1 MAEIIARNSLPFR
14 GFMVTLHSFFIA
26 SATARC
32 HILKLQTD
40 FRRQKTMTD
49 ICCIGHITKDKIV
62 TPNRTVYMA
71 GGTSF
76 YFAYAINQL
85 PKDIT
90 FSLVTSMDPTETE
103 PVEKMRKAGINVRLN
118 ASRNTVFFENCYFGE
133 NQDQRKQRVLAKA
146 DPFTI
151 QQLKDVEAKVFHLGS
166 LLSDDF
172 PPEVVEYLASKG
184 KVSIDVQG
192 YLREVRDEK
201 VYPVDWKDKLEV
213 LKNTYYLKVNETE
226 METITGLK
234 DPRKAALLLHSWGV
248 TEVIITLGSEG
259 SLVYVDQTFHEI
271 PAYKPIEVVDATGC
285 GDTYSAGYL
294 YRRLQGASPLE
305 AGKFAAA
312 MCTIK
317 LEHNGP
323 FNRTQEDILKI
334 IG

>member
-1 MAEIIARNSLPFR
+1 M
-14 GFMVTLHSFFIA
+14 
-26 SATARC
+26 
-32 HILKLQTD
+32 K
-40 FRRQKTMTD
+40 D

-76 YFAYAINQL
+76 YFSYAINQL
-85 PKDIT
+85 PKDVT
-90 FSLVTSMDPTETE
+90 FSLVTAMDPTEKE
-103 PVEKMRKAGINVRLN
+103 PVEKMLKAGIDVSMN
-118 ASRNTVFFENCYFGE
+118 ASRNTVFFENIYGE
-133 NQDQRKQRVLAKA
+133 NQNERKQRVLAKA

-151 QQLKDVEAKVFHLGS
+151 QQLEHVDAKVFHLGS
-166 LLSDDF
+166 LLADDF
-172 PPEVVEYLASKG
+172 PTEVVEYLSSKG
-184 KVSIDVQG
+184 RVSIDVQG

-201 VYPVDWKDKLEV
+201 VYPIDWKEKLKV
-213 LKNTYYLKVNETE
+213 LKHTYYLKVNETE

-234 DPRKAALLLHSWGV
+234 EAHEAAKLIHAWGV

-259 SLVYVDQTFHEI
+259 SLVYVDDKFYEI
-271 PAYKPIEVVDATGC
+271 PAYPPHEVVDATGC

-294 YRRLQGASPLE
+294 YKRLQGATPTE

-323 FNRTQEDILKI
+323 FNRSIEDVEKI
-334 IG
+334 IKK

>member
-1 MAEIIARNSLPFR
+1 M
-14 GFMVTLHSFFIA
+14 
-26 SATARC
+26 
-32 HILKLQTD
+32 K
-40 FRRQKTMTD
+40 D

-76 YFAYAINQL
+76 YFSYAINQL
-85 PKDIT
+85 PKDVT
-90 FSLVTSMDPTETE
+90 FSLVTAMDPTEKE
-103 PVEKMRKAGINVRLN
+103 PVEKMLKAGIDVSMN
-118 ASRNTVFFENCYFGE
+118 ASRNTVFFENIYGE
-133 NQDQRKQRVLAKA
+133 NQNDRKQRVLAKA

-151 QQLKDVEAKVFHLGS
+151 QQLEHVDAKVFHLGS
-166 LLSDDF
+166 LLADDF
-172 PPEVVEYLASKG
+172 PTEVVEYLSRKG
-184 KVSIDVQG
+184 RVSIDVQG

-201 VYPVDWKDKLEV
+201 VYPIDWKEKLKV
-213 LKNTYYLKVNETE
+213 LKHTYYLKVNETE

-234 DPRKAALLLHSWGV
+234 NPHEAAKLIHAWGV

-259 SLVYVDQTFHEI
+259 SLVYVDDKFYEI
-271 PAYKPIEVVDATGC
+271 PAYPPHEVVDATGC

-294 YRRLQGASPLE
+294 YRRLQGATPTE

-323 FNRTQEDILKI
+323 FNRSIEDVERI
-334 IG
+334 IKK

>member
-1 MAEIIARNSLPFR
+1 M
-14 GFMVTLHSFFIA
+14 
-26 SATARC
+26 
-32 HILKLQTD
+32 K
-40 FRRQKTMTD
+40 D

-76 YFAYAINQL
+76 YFSYAINQL
-85 PKDIT
+85 PKDVT
-90 FSLVTSMDPTETE
+90 FSLVTAMDPTEKE
-103 PVEKMRKAGINVRLN
+103 PVEKMLKAGIDVSMN
-118 ASRNTVFFENCYFGE
+118 ASRNTVFFENIYGE
-133 NQDQRKQRVLAKA
+133 NQNERKQLVLAKA

-151 QQLKDVEAKVFHLGS
+151 QQLEHVDAKVFHLGS
-166 LLSDDF
+166 LLADDF
-172 PPEVVEYLASKG
+172 PTEVVEYLSSKG
-184 KVSIDVQG
+184 RVSIDVQG

-201 VYPVDWKDKLEV
+201 VYPIDWKEKLKV
-213 LKNTYYLKVNETE
+213 LKHTYYLKVNETE

-234 DPRKAALLLHSWGV
+234 DAHEAAKLIHAWGV

-259 SLVYVDQTFHEI
+259 SLVYVDDKFYEI
-271 PAYKPIEVVDATGC
+271 PAYPPHEVVDATGC

-294 YRRLQGASPLE
+294 YKRLQGATPTE

-323 FNRTQEDILKI
+323 FNRSIEDVEKI
-334 IG
+334 IKK

>member
-1 MAEIIARNSLPFR
+1 M
-14 GFMVTLHSFFIA
+14 
-26 SATARC
+26 
-32 HILKLQTD
+32 K
-40 FRRQKTMTD
+40 D

-76 YFAYAINQL
+76 YFSYAINQL
-85 PKDIT
+85 PKDVT
-90 FSLVTSMDPTETE
+90 FSLVTAMDPTEKE
-103 PVEKMRKAGINVRLN
+103 PVEKMLKAGIDVSMN
-118 ASRNTVFFENCYFGE
+118 ASRNTVFFENIYGE
-133 NQDQRKQRVLAKA
+133 NQNERKQRVLAKA

-151 QQLKDVEAKVFHLGS
+151 QQLEHVDAKVFHLGS
-166 LLSDDF
+166 LLADDF
-172 PPEVVEYLASKG
+172 PTEVVEYLSHKG
-184 KVSIDVQG
+184 RVSIDVQG

-201 VYPVDWKDKLEV
+201 VYPIDWKEKLKV
-213 LKNTYYLKVNETE
+213 LKHTYYLKVNETE

-234 DPRKAALLLHSWGV
+234 NPHEAAKLIHAWGV

-259 SLVYVDQTFHEI
+259 SLVYVDDKFYEI
-271 PAYKPIEVVDATGC
+271 PAYPPHEVVDATGC

-294 YRRLQGASPLE
+294 YKRLQGATPTE

-323 FNRTQEDILKI
+323 FNRSIEDVERI
-334 IG
+334 IKK

>member
-1 MAEIIARNSLPFR
+1 M
-14 GFMVTLHSFFIA
+14 
-26 SATARC
+26 
-32 HILKLQTD
+32 K
-40 FRRQKTMTD
+40 D

-76 YFAYAINQL
+76 YFSYAINQL
-85 PKDIT
+85 PKNVT
-90 FSLVTSMDPTETE
+90 FSLVTAMDPTEKE
-103 PVEKMRKAGINVRLN
+103 PVEKMLKAGIDVSMN
-118 ASRNTVFFENCYFGE
+118 ASRNTVFFENIYGE
-133 NQDQRKQRVLAKA
+133 NQNERNQRVLAKA

-151 QQLKDVEAKVFHLGS
+151 QQLEHVDAKVFHLGS
-166 LLSDDF
+166 LLADDF
-172 PPEVVEYLASKG
+172 PTEVVEYLSRKG
-184 KVSIDVQG
+184 RVSIDVQG

-201 VYPVDWKDKLEV
+201 VYPIDWKEKLKV
-213 LKNTYYLKVNETE
+213 LKHTYYLKVNETE

-234 DPRKAALLLHSWGV
+234 DAHEAAKLIHAWGV

-259 SLVYVDQTFHEI
+259 SLVYVDDKFYEI
-271 PAYKPIEVVDATGC
+271 PAYPPHEVVDATGC

-294 YRRLQGASPLE
+294 YKRLQGATPTE

-323 FNRTQEDILKI
+323 FNRSIEDVEKI
-334 IG
+334 IKK

>member
-1 MAEIIARNSLPFR
+1 M
-14 GFMVTLHSFFIA
+14 
-26 SATARC
+26 
-32 HILKLQTD
+32 K
-40 FRRQKTMTD
+40 D

-76 YFAYAINQL
+76 YFSYAINQL
-85 PKDIT
+85 PKDVT
-90 FSLVTSMDPTETE
+90 FSLVTAMDPTEKE
-103 PVEKMRKAGINVRLN
+103 PVEKMLKAGIDVSMN
-118 ASRNTVFFENCYFGE
+118 ASRNTVFFENIYGE
-133 NQDQRKQRVLAKA
+133 NQNERKQRVLAKA

-151 QQLKDVEAKVFHLGS
+151 QQLEHVDAKVFHLGS
-166 LLSDDF
+166 LLADDF
-172 PPEVVEYLASKG
+172 PTEVVEYLSSKG
-184 KVSIDVQG
+184 RGSIDVQG

-201 VYPVDWKDKLEV
+201 VYPIDWKEKLKV
-213 LKNTYYLKVNETE
+213 LKHTYYLKVNETE

-234 DPRKAALLLHSWGV
+234 DAHEAAKLIHAWGV

-259 SLVYVDQTFHEI
+259 SLVYVDDKFYEI
-271 PAYKPIEVVDATGC
+271 PAYPPHEVVDATGC

-294 YRRLQGASPLE
+294 YKRLQGATPTE

-323 FNRTQEDILKI
+323 FNRSIEDVEKI
-334 IG
+334 IKK

>member
-1 MAEIIARNSLPFR
+1 M
-14 GFMVTLHSFFIA
+14 
-26 SATARC
+26 
-32 HILKLQTD
+32 K
-40 FRRQKTMTD
+40 D

-76 YFAYAINQL
+76 YFSYAINQL
-85 PKDIT
+85 PKDVT
-90 FSLVTSMDPTETE
+90 FSLVTAMDPTEKE
-103 PVEKMRKAGINVRLN
+103 PVEKMLKAGIDVSMN
-118 ASRNTVFFENCYFGE
+118 ASRNTVFFENIYGE
-133 NQDQRKQRVLAKA
+133 NQNERKQRVLAKA

-151 QQLKDVEAKVFHLGS
+151 QQLEHVDAKVFHLGS
-166 LLSDDF
+166 LLADDF
-172 PPEVVEYLASKG
+172 PTEVVEYLSRKG
-184 KVSIDVQG
+184 RVSIDVQG

-201 VYPVDWKDKLEV
+201 VYPIDWKEKLKV
-213 LKNTYYLKVNETE
+213 LKHTYYLKVNETE

-234 DPRKAALLLHSWGV
+234 DAHEAAKLIHAWGV

-259 SLVYVDQTFHEI
+259 SLVYVDDKFYEI
-271 PAYKPIEVVDATGC
+271 PAYPPHEVVDATGC

-294 YRRLQGASPLE
+294 YKRLQGATPTE

-323 FNRTQEDILKI
+323 FNRSIEDVERI
-334 IG
+334 IKK

>member
-1 MAEIIARNSLPFR
+1 M
-14 GFMVTLHSFFIA
+14 
-26 SATARC
+26 
-32 HILKLQTD
+32 K
-40 FRRQKTMTD
+40 D

-76 YFAYAINQL
+76 YFSYAINQL
-85 PKDIT
+85 PKDVT
-90 FSLVTSMDPTETE
+90 FSLVTAMDPTEKE
-103 PVEKMRKAGINVRLN
+103 PVEKMLKAGIDVSMN
-118 ASRNTVFFENCYFGE
+118 ASRNTVFFENIYGE
-133 NQDQRKQRVLAKA
+133 NQNERKQHVLAKA

-151 QQLKDVEAKVFHLGS
+151 QQLEHVDAKVFHLGS
-166 LLSDDF
+166 LLADDF
-172 PPEVVEYLASKG
+172 PTEVVEYLSRKG
-184 KVSIDVQG
+184 RVSIDVQG

-201 VYPVDWKDKLEV
+201 VYPIDWKEKLKV
-213 LKNTYYLKVNETE
+213 LKHTYYLKVNETE

-234 DPRKAALLLHSWGV
+234 DAHEAAKLIHAWGV

-259 SLVYVDQTFHEI
+259 SLVYVDDKFYEI
-271 PAYKPIEVVDATGC
+271 PAYPPHEVVDATGC

-294 YRRLQGASPLE
+294 YKRLQGATPTE

-323 FNRTQEDILKI
+323 FNRSIEDVEKI
-334 IG
+334 IK

>member
-1 MAEIIARNSLPFR
+1 M
-14 GFMVTLHSFFIA
+14 
-26 SATARC
+26 
-32 HILKLQTD
+32 K
-40 FRRQKTMTD
+40 D

-76 YFAYAINQL
+76 YFSYAINQL
-85 PKDIT
+85 PKDVT
-90 FSLVTSMDPTETE
+90 FSLVTAMDPTEKE
-103 PVEKMRKAGINVRLN
+103 PVEKMLKAGIDVSMN
-118 ASRNTVFFENCYFGE
+118 ASRNTVFFENIYGE
-133 NQDQRKQRVLAKA
+133 NQNERKQRVLAKA

-151 QQLKDVEAKVFHLGS
+151 QQLKHVDAKVFHLGS
-166 LLSDDF
+166 LLADDF
-172 PPEVVEYLASKG
+172 PTEVVEYLSSKG
-184 KVSIDVQG
+184 RVSIDVQG

-201 VYPVDWKDKLEV
+201 VYPIDWKEKLKV
-213 LKNTYYLKVNETE
+213 LKHTYYLKVNETE

-234 DPRKAALLLHSWGV
+234 DAHEAAKLIHAWGV

-259 SLVYVDQTFHEI
+259 SLVYVDDKFYEI
-271 PAYKPIEVVDATGC
+271 PAYPPHEVVDATGC

-294 YRRLQGASPLE
+294 YKRLQGATPTE

-323 FNRTQEDILKI
+323 FNRSIEDVEKI
-334 IG
+334 IKK

>member
-1 MAEIIARNSLPFR
+1 M
-14 GFMVTLHSFFIA
+14 
-26 SATARC
+26 
-32 HILKLQTD
+32 K
-40 FRRQKTMTD
+40 D

-62 TPNRTVYMA
+62 TPHRVVYMA

-85 PKDIT
+85 PKDVS

-103 PVEKMRKAGINVRLN
+103 PAEKMRQAGIDVTLN
-118 ASRNTVFFENCYFGE
+118 ASRNTVFFENIYGE
-133 NQDQRKQRVLAKA
+133 NQNERKQRVLAKA

-151 QQLKDVEAKVFHLGS
+151 EQLEHVDAKVYHLGS

-172 PPEVVEYLASKG
+172 SNEVVEYLAKKG

-201 VYPVDWKDKLEV
+201 VYPIDWKDKLKV
-213 LKNTYYLKVNETE
+213 LKNTYYLKVNEIE

-234 DPRKAALLLHSWGV
+234 DAHEAAKLLHSWGV

-259 SLVYVDQTFHEI
+259 SLIYVDDTFYEI
-271 PAYKPIEVVDATGC
+271 PAYAPHEVVDATGC

-294 YRRLQGASPLE
+294 YQRTLGATPTE

-323 FNRTQEDILKI
+323 FNRSIDDIHKI
-334 IG
+334 ISKH

>member
-1 MAEIIARNSLPFR
+1 M
-14 GFMVTLHSFFIA
+14 
-26 SATARC
+26 
-32 HILKLQTD
+32 K
-40 FRRQKTMTD
+40 D

-85 PKDIT
+85 PHDVS
-90 FSLVTSMDPTETE
+90 FSLVTAMDPTEKT
-103 PVEKMRKAGINVRLN
+103 PVEKMQRLGIDVTLN
-118 ASRNTVFFENCYFGE
+118 ASRNTVFFENIYGE
-133 NQDQRKQRVLAKA
+133 NQNERKQRVLAKA

-151 QQLKDVEAKVFHLGS
+151 EQLKDVEAKVFHLGT

-172 PPEVVEYLASKG
+172 PTDVVEYLSSKG
-184 KVSIDVQG
+184 RVSIDVQG

-201 VYPVDWKDKLEV
+201 VYSVDWKDKRTV
-213 LKNTYYLKVNETE
+213 LKHTYYLKVNEIE

-234 DPRKAALLLHSWGV
+234 NPHEAAKLLHSWGV

-259 SLVYVDQTFHEI
+259 SLVYVDDTFYEI
-271 PAYKPIEVVDATGC
+271 PAYAPHEVVDATGC

-294 YRRLQGASPLE
+294 YKRLQGANPTD

-323 FNRTQEDILKI
+323 FNRTKKEVENI
-334 IG
+334 IK

>member
-1 MAEIIARNSLPFR
+1 M
-14 GFMVTLHSFFIA
+14 
-26 SATARC
+26 
-32 HILKLQTD
+32 K
-40 FRRQKTMTD
+40 D

-76 YFAYAINQL
+76 YFSYAINQL
-85 PKDIT
+85 PKDVT
-90 FSLVTSMDPTETE
+90 FSLVTAMDPTEKE
-103 PVEKMRKAGINVRLN
+103 PVEKMLKAGIDVSMN
-118 ASRNTVFFENCYFGE
+118 ASRNTVFFENIYGE
-133 NQDQRKQRVLAKA
+133 NQNERKQRVLAKA

-151 QQLKDVEAKVFHLGS
+151 QQLEHVDAKVFHLGS
-166 LLSDDF
+166 LLADDF
-172 PPEVVEYLASKG
+172 PTEVVEYLSRKG
-184 KVSIDVQG
+184 RVSIDVQG

-201 VYPVDWKDKLEV
+201 VYPIDWKEKLKV
-213 LKNTYYLKVNETE
+213 LKHTYYLKVNETE

-234 DPRKAALLLHSWGV
+234 DAHEAAKLIHAWGV

-259 SLVYVDQTFHEI
+259 SLVYVDDKFYEI
-271 PAYKPIEVVDATGC
+271 PTYPPHEVVDATGC

-294 YRRLQGASPLE
+294 YKRLQGATPTE

-323 FNRTQEDILKI
+323 FNRSIEDVEKI
-334 IG
+334 IKK